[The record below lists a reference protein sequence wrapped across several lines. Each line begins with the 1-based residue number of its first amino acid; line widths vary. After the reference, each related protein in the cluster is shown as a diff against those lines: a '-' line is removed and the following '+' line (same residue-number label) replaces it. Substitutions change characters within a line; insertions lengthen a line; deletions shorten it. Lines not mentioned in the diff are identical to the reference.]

1 MGNIRSEDDGI
12 DNEYIYGM
20 EASYEMCF
28 VMYNEEMSSSRH
40 MTCLEVKTNTYPDIY
55 ISR

>member
-1 MGNIRSEDDGI
+1 
-12 DNEYIYGM
+12 M

-40 MTCLEVKTNTYPDIY
+40 MTCRAVKTNTHPDIY
-55 ISR
+55 RVLQNNWQTLAAYN